1 MPKKVTKEPVVKDSK
16 KIEAK
21 PIKKTESTKKAEV
34 KPVKETKP
42 AEEKKSVKTS
52 KSKEYI
58 YAVGRR
64 KTATARVR
72 LFPKK
77 GDLIINGMPAG
88 KYFSGDRAKIE
99 YTKPL
104 LVTKTLGKYSF
115 SIKVEGSGI
124 SGQIGAVSHGLARA
138 LAKFNLEEF
147 RPILKKHGLLTR
159 DSRKKERTKV
169 GTGGKARRKKQ
180 SPKR

>member
-1 MPKKVTKEPVVKDSK
+1 MADKVKKDSVATKTKSVK
-16 KIEAK
+16 KAK
-21 PIKKTESTKKAEV
+21 ESKETKKAV
-34 KPVKETKP
+34 K
-42 AEEKKSVKTS
+42 AS
-52 KSKEYI
+52 KSKDYV

-72 LFPKK
+72 LFTKK
-77 GDLIINGMPAG
+77 GDLLVNQMPAG
-88 KYFSGDRAKIE
+88 KYFPGERAKIM
-99 YTKPL
+99 YLKPL
-104 LVTKTLGKYSF
+104 VVTKTLGKFSF
-115 SIKVEGSGI
+115 SAKVEGSGN

-138 LAKFNLEEF
+138 LAKFNQDEF

-159 DSRKKERTKV
+159 DPRKKERTKV

>member
-1 MPKKVTKEPVVKDSK
+1 M
-16 KIEAK
+16 AK
-21 PIKKTESTKKAEV
+21 AI
-34 KPVKETKP
+34 KETKP
-42 AEEKKSVKTS
+42 VKKVKESKEAKVVKAVKKT
-52 KSKEYI
+52 KSKDYV

-72 LFPKK
+72 LFTKK
-77 GDLIINGMPAG
+77 GDLIVNGVPAD
-88 KYFSGDRAKIE
+88 KYFPGARAKIK
-99 YTKPL
+99 YLSPL
-104 LVTKTLGKYSF
+104 TVTKTLDKYSF
-115 SIKVEGSGI
+115 SAKVEGSGN

-138 LAKFNLEEF
+138 LAKFNTEEF

-159 DSRKKERTKV
+159 DPRKKERTKV

>member
-1 MPKKVTKEPVVKDSK
+1 MAEKKVKT
-16 KIEAK
+16 
-21 PIKKTESTKKAEV
+21 KKTQSPKLVERKTKSTKKV
-34 KPVKETKP
+34 KESKETKI
-42 AEEKKSVKTS
+42 VKAT
-52 KSKEYI
+52 KSKDFV

-72 LFPKK
+72 LFTKK
-77 GDLIINGMPAG
+77 GDLVVNGMPAD
-88 KYFSGDRAKIE
+88 KYFPGARAKIK
-99 YTKPL
+99 YLKPL
-104 LVTKTLGKYSF
+104 TVTKTSGKFSF
-115 SIKVEGSGI
+115 SVKVEGSGS

-138 LAKFNLEEF
+138 LAKFNQEEF

-159 DSRKKERTKV
+159 DPRKKERTKV